1 VSNIEVTKQGV
12 ELYPSAFPLLHSY
25 QTSIGVQRDLG
36 HDMVVT
42 VDFARRIGVHT
53 NLGELDLNRFA
64 RIADGLQPV
73 IPRCATSPDFTVGHE
88 CSTGGITFWVP
99 EGRSVYSGL
108 LVKVQKRFSHRYQFT
123 ASYAL
128 QKNEVVSATVNLDN
142 YFAAYGPNL
151 PRQNLNIAGVVN
163 APWGFKLSVNSS
175 FISATPVNPIIS
187 GIDLNGS
194 GNTSFP
200 LFEAVSGLSYNCFN
214 YGCGKSDL
222 TSAIDSFNSSWFG
235 KKALNGATI
244 QKLTLPSNYDLGTP
258 IFSQD
263 FRVSKELALKERY
276 RFMVFG
282 EFFNAFNIA
291 NLTYAATPTIN
302 SSAFGQPTG
311 RVGQASTFGSG
322 GPRAIQVGG
331 RFSF

>member
-1 VSNIEVTKQGV
+1 MSAPRAGS
-12 ELYPSAFPLLHSY
+12 PS
-25 QTSIGVQRDLG
+25 
-36 HDMVVT
+36 
-42 VDFARRIGVHT
+42 
-53 NLGELDLNRFA
+53 
-64 RIADGLQPV
+64 
-73 IPRCATSPDFTVGHE
+73 
-88 CSTGGITFWVP
+88 WVP
-99 EGRSVYSGL
+99 EGRSVYNGL
-108 LVKVQKRFSHRYQFT
+108 LVKVQKRFSHRYQFIG
-123 ASYAL
+123 SYAL
-128 QKNEVVSATVNLDN
+128 QKNSAVTASVNLDN
-142 YFAAYGPNL
+142 YFAGYGPNL

-175 FISATPVNPIIS
+175 IISSTPVNPIIS
-187 GIDLNGS
+187 GIDLNGA

-214 YGCGKSDL
+214 YGCGKPEL
-222 TSAIDSFNSSWFG
+222 AAGIDAFDSTWAG

-244 QKLTLPSNYDLGTP
+244 PKLTLPSNYDLGTP

-263 FRVSKELALKERY
+263 FRVTKELTVKERY
-276 RFMVFG
+276 RFLVFG

-291 NLTYAATPTIN
+291 NLTYATTPTLN

-331 RFSF
+331 RFTF